1 MFVCLLIVGAYA
13 LVVIRSM
20 LLSGK
25 DDNMFIVLS
34 VCGLAVS
41 FGLQA
46 FVNMASTIQLG
57 PTKGMALP
65 LISYGGSSL
74 LGASMGIGMLLAL
87 TRKNIHAENKDDEA

>member
-1 MFVCLLIVGAYA
+1 MWLA
-13 LVVIRSM
+13 
-20 LLSGK
+20 GK
-25 DDNMFIVLS
+25 EENMFMVLS

-46 FVNMASTIQLG
+46 LVNMASTLQLG

-74 LGASMGIGMLLAL
+74 LGAAVGVGMLLAL
-87 TRKNIHAENKDDEA
+87 TRKNVHAENKDEETY